1 VRRCTLYGEEQHYEV
16 TLWQAWP
23 SSFPEHVDT
32 LWAADHLDAIE
43 QVMRIHGLSTVRRA
57 AVTRCGVYAASRYI
71 GVRLTDNG
79 LRFLSYAK
87 V

>member
-1 VRRCTLYGEEQHYEV
+1 LHVDEQHYEV
-16 TLWQAWP
+16 ALWQAWP
-23 SSFPEHVDT
+23 SSFSEHVDT

-43 QVMRIHGLSTVRRA
+43 LVMCVHGLSTVRRA

-71 GVRLTDNG
+71 GVRLTETG
-79 LRFLSYAK
+79 LRFLSYAT